1 MSKVSICGN
10 GWTNLVFE
18 GRNKEYGAYQ
28 LRKEDTVNTITA
40 FFFGLLF
47 IISIF
52 GIGFLLSSF
61 NSKEVVAEPEHFLPP
76 IQLTKFENHI
86 REEPK
91 KEILPLKK
99 KEIEKKITKKDLINP
114 IITKSTEPLDNIN
127 TNKEQKAAKS
137 ELLGSPTG
145 TATTVPII
153 TNGTSEVAIKKN
165 ENPVNTN
172 ALDKLPEFP
181 GGIAKFYTYVG
192 NHFEKPE
199 IEGEQ
204 TISVYVSFVIEEN
217 GTMSNIKVLRDPGYG
232 LGTEAIRVLK
242 SLKANW
248 APGMIAGQAVRTSY
262 NLPITVK
269 LE

>member
-1 MSKVSICGN
+1 
-10 GWTNLVFE
+10 
-18 GRNKEYGAYQ
+18 
-28 LRKEDTVNTITA
+28 
-40 FFFGLLF
+40 
-47 IISIF
+47 
-52 GIGFLLSSF
+52 
-61 NSKEVVAEPEHFLPP
+61 
-76 IQLTKFENHI
+76 
-86 REEPK
+86 
-91 KEILPLKK
+91 
-99 KEIEKKITKKDLINP
+99 LIHP
-114 IITKSTEPLDNIN
+114 IITKNTEPFDDIN
-127 TNKEQKAAKS
+127 TNKEQKESKS
-137 ELLGSPTG
+137 TLLGSPTG
-145 TATTVPII
+145 TSSTIPII
-153 TNGTSEVAIKKN
+153 TNGTSEVAAKKN
-165 ENPVNTN
+165 DSPVNTN

-242 SLKANW
+242 SLKAKW

>member
-1 MSKVSICGN
+1 
-10 GWTNLVFE
+10 
-18 GRNKEYGAYQ
+18 
-28 LRKEDTVNTITA
+28 
-40 FFFGLLF
+40 
-47 IISIF
+47 
-52 GIGFLLSSF
+52 
-61 NSKEVVAEPEHFLPP
+61 
-76 IQLTKFENHI
+76 
-86 REEPK
+86 
-91 KEILPLKK
+91 
-99 KEIEKKITKKDLINP
+99 LIHP
-114 IITKSTEPLDNIN
+114 IITKSTEPVDEIN
-127 TNKEQKAAKS
+127 TNKEQKESKS
-137 ELLGSPTG
+137 TLFGSPTG
-145 TATTVPII
+145 TATTIPIS
-153 TNGTSEVAIKKN
+153 TNGTSEVAAKKN
-165 ENPVNTN
+165 DNPVNTN

-242 SLKANW
+242 SLKAKW

>member
-28 LRKEDTVNTITA
+28 LRKDDSVNTITA

-61 NSKEVVAEPEHFLPP
+61 SSKTVVAEPERFYPP
-76 IQLTKFENHI
+76 IHVTKIENHF

-99 KEIEKKITKKDLINP
+99 KETEKVVTKQDLINP
-114 IITKSTEPLDNIN
+114 VITKSSQPLDDIN
-127 TNKEQKAAKS
+127 TNEEQKTSKAP
-137 ELLGSPTG
+137 LLGSPTG
-145 TATTVPII
+145 TATTNPIG
-153 TNGTSEVAIKKN
+153 TNGTSVVVAKKIDG
-165 ENPVNTN
+165 PVNTN

-181 GGIAKFYTYVG
+181 GGIAKFYAYVG
-192 NHFEKPE
+192 TNFEKPE
-199 IEGEQ
+199 IDGEQ
-204 TISVYVSFVIEEN
+204 TISVYVSFVIEED

-242 SLKANW
+242 SLKAKW

-262 NLPITVK
+262 DLPIKVN

>member
-28 LRKEDTVNTITA
+28 LRKEDSVNTITA

-47 IISIF
+47 IISLF

-61 NSKEVVAEPEHFLPP
+61 SSKTVVAEPDPFYPP
-76 IQLTKFENHI
+76 IHVTKFENPI

-99 KEIEKKITKKDLINP
+99 EKTEKVITKKDLINP
-114 IITKSTEPLDNIN
+114 IITKSTEPVDDVKSNE
-127 TNKEQKAAKS
+127 EQKTSKS
-137 ELLGSPTG
+137 PLIGSPTG
-145 TATTVPII
+145 TATTIPIG
-153 TNGTSEVAIKKN
+153 TNGTAVVGAKKN
-165 ENPVNTN
+165 DDPVNTN

-181 GGIAKFYTYVG
+181 GGIAKFYSYVG
-192 NHFEKPE
+192 NNFEKPE
-199 IEGEQ
+199 IDGEQ

-217 GTMSNIKVLRDPGYG
+217 GTMSNIKVVRDPGYG
-232 LGTEAIRVLK
+232 LGNEAIRVLK
-242 SLKANW
+242 SLKTKW
-248 APGMIAGQAVRTSY
+248 SPGMIAGQAVRTFY
-262 NLPITVK
+262 DLPIKVT
-269 LE
+269 LQ

>member
-1 MSKVSICGN
+1 MSKVSIYGN

-28 LRKEDTVNTITA
+28 LRKEDSVNTITA

-52 GIGFLLSSF
+52 GIGFLLNSF
-61 NSKEVVAEPEHFLPP
+61 NSKAVVAQTEHFFPP
-76 IQLTKFENHI
+76 IHITKFENQI
-86 REEPK
+86 PEKSK
-91 KEILPLKK
+91 KEILPLKT
-99 KEIEKKITKKDLINP
+99 KEVEKIISKKDLINP
-114 IITKSTEPLDNIN
+114 IITKNTELLDDIN
-127 TNKEQKAAKS
+127 TNKEQKTSKS
-137 ELLGSPTG
+137 PLIGSPTG
-145 TATTVPII
+145 IETTIPII
-153 TNGTSEVAIKKN
+153 TNGTSEVAAKKN
-165 ENPVNTN
+165 VIPVNTN

-181 GGIAKFYTYVG
+181 GGIAKFYLYVG

-199 IEGEQ
+199 IDGEQ
-204 TISVYVSFVIEEN
+204 TINVYVSFVIEED

-242 SLKANW
+242 SLKAKW
-248 APGMIAGQAVRTSY
+248 TPGMVAGQAVRTSY

>member
-10 GWTNLVFE
+10 GWTSLVFE

-28 LRKEDTVNTITA
+28 LRKEDSVNTITA

-61 NSKEVVAEPEHFLPP
+61 NSKIVVVEPEHIFPA
-76 IQLTKFENHI
+76 IHITKFENHI

-99 KEIEKKITKKDLINP
+99 KEIEKVITKKDLIHP
-114 IITKSTEPLDNIN
+114 IITKNTEPLDDIN
-127 TNKEQKAAKS
+127 TNKEQKSSKS
-137 ELLGSPTG
+137 PLLGSPTG
-145 TATTVPII
+145 TITTIPIL
-153 TNGTSEVAIKKN
+153 TNGIPEGGAKKN
-165 ENPVNTN
+165 DGPVNTN

-181 GGIAKFYTYVG
+181 GGIAKFYSYVG

-199 IEGEQ
+199 IDGEQ
-204 TISVYVSFVIEEN
+204 TISVYVSFVIEED

-232 LGTEAIRVLK
+232 LGKEAIRVLK
-242 SLKANW
+242 SLKSKW
-248 APGMIAGQAVRTSY
+248 TPGMIAGQAVRTSY

>member
-28 LRKEDTVNTITA
+28 LRKEDSVNTITA

-61 NSKEVVAEPEHFLPP
+61 NSKVVVLEPENIFPP
-76 IQLTKFENHI
+76 IHITKFENHI
-86 REEPK
+86 QEEPK

-99 KEIEKKITKKDLINP
+99 KEIEKVLTKKDLINP
-114 IITKSTEPLDNIN
+114 TITKSAEQLDEIN
-127 TNKEQKAAKS
+127 TNKEQIASK
-137 ELLGSPTG
+137 LPVFGSPTG
-145 TATTVPII
+145 TATTVQII
-153 TNGTSEVAIKKN
+153 TNGTSDVGSKKN
-165 ENPVNTN
+165 DGPVNTN

-199 IEGEQ
+199 IDGEQ
-204 TISVYVSFVIEEN
+204 TISVYVSFVIEKD

-242 SLKANW
+242 SLKAKW
-248 APGMIAGQAVRTSY
+248 TPGMIAGQAVRTSY

>member
-28 LRKEDTVNTITA
+28 LRKEDSVNTITA

-47 IISIF
+47 IISIS

-61 NSKEVVAEPEHFLPP
+61 NSKTVVAESEPFYPP
-76 IQLTKFENHI
+76 IHVTKFENHF

-99 KEIEKKITKKDLINP
+99 KETEKEITKKDLSHP
-114 IITKSTEPLDNIN
+114 IITKSTEPVDDVK
-127 TNKEQKAAKS
+127 TNEEQKTLKS
-137 ELLGSPTG
+137 PLIGSPTG
-145 TATTVPII
+145 IETTTPVF
-153 TNGTSEVAIKKN
+153 TKGTSEVDTKKIDG
-165 ENPVNTN
+165 PVNAN

-181 GGIAKFYTYVG
+181 GGIAKFYSYVG
-192 NHFEKPE
+192 NNFEKPE

-217 GTMSNIKVLRDPGYG
+217 GTMSNIKVVRDPGYG
-232 LGTEAIRVLK
+232 LGNEAIRVLK
-242 SLKANW
+242 SLKTKW
-248 APGMIAGQAVRTSY
+248 SPGMIAGQAVRTFY
-262 NLPITVK
+262 DLPIKVT
-269 LE
+269 LQ

>member
-28 LRKEDTVNTITA
+28 LRKDDSVNTITA

-61 NSKEVVAEPEHFLPP
+61 SSKTVVVEPEHFYPP
-76 IQLTKFENHI
+76 IHVTKFENNL

-99 KEIEKKITKKDLINP
+99 EKTEKVITKKDLINP
-114 IITKSTEPLDNIN
+114 VITKSSHPLDNIN
-127 TNKEQKAAKS
+127 TNEEQKTYK
-137 ELLGSPTG
+137 EPLLGSPTG
-145 TATTVPII
+145 TATTIPIG
-153 TNGTSEVAIKKN
+153 TNGTSVVVTKKIDG
-165 ENPVNTN
+165 PVNKN

-181 GGIAKFYTYVG
+181 GGIAKFYAYVG
-192 NHFEKPE
+192 NNFEKPE
-199 IEGEQ
+199 IDGEQ
-204 TISVYVSFVIEEN
+204 TINVYVSFVIEED

-242 SLKANW
+242 SLKAKW
-248 APGMIAGQAVRTSY
+248 VPGMIAGQAVRTSY
-262 NLPITVK
+262 DLPIKVK

>member
-28 LRKEDTVNTITA
+28 LRKEDSVNTITA

-61 NSKEVVAEPEHFLPP
+61 NSKTVVAEPEPFYPP
-76 IQLTKFENHI
+76 IHITKFENHL

-91 KEILPLKK
+91 KEVLPLK
-99 KEIEKKITKKDLINP
+99 KEIEKVITKKDLINP
-114 IITKSTEPLDNIN
+114 IVTKSSQPVDDIN
-127 TNKEQKAAKS
+127 TNEEQKASKPS
-137 ELLGSPTG
+137 LLGSPTE
-145 TATTVPII
+145 TETTIPIF
-153 TNGTSEVAIKKN
+153 TKGTSDVGTKKN
-165 ENPVNTN
+165 DGPVNTN

-199 IEGEQ
+199 IDGEQ
-204 TISVYVSFVIEEN
+204 TISVYVSFVIEED

-242 SLKANW
+242 SLKAKW

>member
-28 LRKEDTVNTITA
+28 LRKEDSVNTITA
-40 FFFGLLF
+40 FFFGILF
-47 IISIF
+47 VISIF

-61 NSKEVVAEPEHFLPP
+61 NSKVVIAEPEHFLPP
-76 IQLTKFENHI
+76 IHLTKFENHI

-99 KEIEKKITKKDLINP
+99 KEIEKVITKKDLINP
-114 IITKSTEPLDNIN
+114 VITKNTEPLDDIN
-127 TNKEQKAAKS
+127 TNKEQKETKS
-137 ELLGSPTG
+137 DPLGSPTG
-145 TATTVPII
+145 IATTVPIS
-153 TNGTSEVAIKKN
+153 TNGTSEVGTKKN
-165 ENPVNTN
+165 ETPVNTN

-199 IEGEQ
+199 IDGEQ

-242 SLKANW
+242 SLKTKW
-248 APGMIAGQAVRTSY
+248 APGMIAGLAVRTSY